1 MHPDYHAPEPI
12 DQAIAAV
19 HSDTAGRNKRATV
32 LWDGYGTFEQDNVL
46 RHRSFTETD
55 YLREPQKSP
64 YPGIPAQHELAAVA
78 AEVARRTRIL
88 GIRQIARQPLLV
100 DIAADHNHPDRAE
113 AQPVWDAYAKGVDR
127 AAFEKGNKAHQF
139 VSKVRELVD
148 ARTDAEAY
156 GDSDAVRSIE
166 RRLDRLTGIS
176 FPQLPAAA
184 WAAADLMPAA
194 CGREYQ
200 RLTAKYGERSR
211 ATKGAAGKAPRRK
224 LSTRPMSVLTETR

>member
-1 MHPDYHAPEPI
+1 M
-12 DQAIAAV
+12 
-19 HSDTAGRNKRATV
+19 
-32 LWDGYGTFEQDNVL
+32 
-46 RHRSFTETD
+46 
-55 YLREPQKSP
+55 
-64 YPGIPAQHELAAVA
+64 
-78 AEVARRTRIL
+78 
-88 GIRQIARQPLLV
+88 
-100 DIAADHNHPDRAE
+100 
-113 AQPVWDAYAKGVDR
+113 WDAYAKGVDR
-127 AAFEKGNKAHQF
+127 AAFEKGNKADQF

-166 RRLDRLTGIS
+166 RRLDRLTGIP

-194 CGREYQ
+194 SREEEYQ

-211 ATKGAAGKAPRRK
+211 ATNGAAGKAPRRK